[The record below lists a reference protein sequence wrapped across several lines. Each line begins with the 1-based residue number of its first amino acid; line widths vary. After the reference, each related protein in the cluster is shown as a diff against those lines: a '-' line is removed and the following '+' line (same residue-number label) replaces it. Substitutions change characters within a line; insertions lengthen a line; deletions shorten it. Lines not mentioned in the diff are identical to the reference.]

1 MMVTDRF
8 QHTNLKSVLL
18 AEYLLSCHLSFFEM
32 YRNQGQE
39 YKANILVVDD
49 TPDNLR
55 LLSAMLSEQGYEVRK
70 ALNGKMAL
78 TACQMVL
85 PDIILLDINMPGV
98 NGYEVCQQL
107 KADERTCEVPV
118 IFISALDDVLDKV
131 KAFDVGGVDYI
142 TKPFYGAEVIL
153 RIQNQINLRL
163 LQTKLQEKNLL
174 LENALDDLKAAQ
186 VKQIQNEKMVALGQ
200 LVAGIAHEVNNP
212 ISFIYGNLEYVGQYV
227 QELVRVIL
235 LYQQEYPHSTPM
247 IEQIVQEID
256 LNFLMNDLKNLLG
269 AMNRGADRIRQIV
282 LSLQKFSRLDEAQMK
297 SVNIHEGIDSSLMM
311 LQHRLNETTYRP
323 GIVVVKDYGNL
334 PPVTCYASELNQVF
348 MHILNNAIDALKST
362 QGHSEWEMSLPECGE
377 MNKSLSNRNHQKFHQ
392 IGEDEQKLCDQQ
404 MWQLEDGQKIRPLHP
419 TNSPTDEVSSI
430 SCVPVIRIRTELTD
444 NNTVKISIADNG
456 LGMDESVRSRTFDP
470 FFTTKPVGKGSGL
483 GLAISHQIVV
493 QKHQGQISCNSLP
506 GQGAEFIIEIPVQH
520 PNTELF
526 T

>member
-1 MMVTDRF
+1 M
-8 QHTNLKSVLL
+8 H
-18 AEYLLSCHLSFFEM
+18 
-32 YRNQGQE
+32 RNQGQE
-39 YKANILVVDD
+39 YKGNILVVDD

-55 LLSAMLSEQGYEVRK
+55 LLSAMLTAQGYEVRK

-78 TACQMVL
+78 MACQMVL
-85 PDIILLDINMPGV
+85 PDVILLDIKMPGV

-107 KADERTCEVPV
+107 KGDQRTCEVPV

-153 RIQNQINLRL
+153 RIENHMNLRL

-174 LENALDDLKAAQ
+174 LQNALDDLKAAQ

-227 QELVRVIL
+227 QELVGMIL
-235 LYQQEYPHSTPM
+235 LYQQEYPHSTPK
-247 IEQIVQEID
+247 IKQIVQEID

-282 LSLQKFSRLDEAQMK
+282 LALQKFSRVDEAQMK
-297 SVNIHEGIDSSLMM
+297 SVNIHEGIDSTLVM
-311 LQHRLNETTYRP
+311 LQHRLKKTTYCP
-323 GIVVVKDYGNL
+323 AIVVVKEYGNL

-348 MHILNNAIDALKST
+348 LHILNNAIDALEST
-362 QGHSEWEMSLPECGE
+362 QGHSEWEMSSPLGGQI
-377 MNKSLSNRNHQKFHQ
+377 NKSLSSTSHRRFHR
-392 IGEDEQKLCDQQ
+392 IGKDEHKLCDQQ
-404 MWQLEDGQKIRPLHP
+404 MWQWKDGERIRPLHL
-419 TNSPTDEVSSI
+419 TNSPTHDVSSTI
-430 SCVPVIRIRTELTD
+430 CAPMIRIRTELAD
-444 NNTVKISIADNG
+444 DNTVKISIADNG
-456 LGMDESVRSRTFDP
+456 LGMDESVRARTFDP

-506 GQGAEFIIEIPVQH
+506 GEGAEFIIEIPVKH
-520 PNTELF
+520 PNTES
-526 T
+526 TTG